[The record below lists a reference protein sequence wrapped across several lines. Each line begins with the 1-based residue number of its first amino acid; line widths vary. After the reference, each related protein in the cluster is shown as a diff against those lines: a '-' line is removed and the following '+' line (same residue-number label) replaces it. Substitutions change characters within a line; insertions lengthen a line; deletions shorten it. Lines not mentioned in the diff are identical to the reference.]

1 MPSAIAASSAARST
15 PDWPPE
21 TIFSSIQEIGL

>member
-15 PDWPPE
+15 LDRPPE
-21 TIFSSIQEIGL
+21 MIFSSVQEIGL